1 MADNQERIPNTR
13 VIEQEVKKLDTE
25 IEDNAERNL
34 EPYEM
39 DPEPSN
45 ADNTALDPEANIHS
59 GSALADPIGRT
70 LENESQEESI
80 DYYPDDVIDQD
91 PIVGGPEG
99 VRNRPDHASV
109 MENFADPDENVIDKI
124 MNPEDE

>member
-34 EPYEM
+34 EPFEM

-45 ADNTALDPEANIHS
+45 SDNTALDPAGNIHS

-70 LENESQEESI
+70 LENESQEESL
-80 DYYPDDVIDQD
+80 DYYPDDVIDED
-91 PIVGGPEG
+91 PIVGGPAG

-124 MNPEDE
+124 TNPEGE